1 MATATGTA
9 PGRTPALADGKAAEA
24 WIANAALVDPRQACH
39 ELTALLERL
48 EETPPRERA
57 YLDILERLRDPIQV
71 AQTEHSKKF
80 TGRPL
85 PLRDVESGAF
95 DQVYDLWMA
104 FARAYRRLLGAAVD
118 GRDAELL
125 PHAALLAERTLES
138 IASVITAHYRS
149 RREVDGE
156 LWQRLHEAYQ
166 IAEAFGLAKTAVPI
180 KKKPATAASP
190 AQVYVRTLLM
200 EIGNPYAISARD
212 FQWVRRWA
220 GLWAHK
226 VELGLAL
233 DAAQGYAVDL
243 AGAAPPSWTRLES
256 AAPTT
261 RFLDTTQLKRSIK
274 GRLKKLEQGA
284 EPEALGLGRDVVQP
298 DASRLLAHLYRGWL
312 EAPMSRQFT
321 RRLAPGRTELLSGF
335 DTIHVALTG
344 RVFKGAARHWD
355 YSRRDAE
362 QLAIYGAVAEGSSA
376 VPGVTTETWET
387 LDESANGFRLR
398 RKDAGERLSHHQL
411 IGIKPQGART
421 FILSEVRWL
430 TVGIDGALVI
440 GAQALPGLAQGVA
453 VRPTWS
459 GEGTPDPYVQG
470 FVLPAMPGA
479 SPSLVLP
486 SGWYQSGRD
495 LEVKTEDE
503 LVRVHLGALLQ
514 RGYDFD
520 RAAFTPVPG

>member
-9 PGRTPALADGKAAEA
+9 QGRTPALADAKAADA

-48 EETPPRERA
+48 EEAPPRERVH
-57 YLDILERLRDPIQV
+57 LEILERLRDPIQV

-85 PLRDVESGAF
+85 PLRDVESAAF
-95 DQVYDLWMA
+95 DQVCDLWRA
-104 FARAYRRLLGAAVD
+104 FASAYRRLLGAAVD

-125 PHAALLAERTLES
+125 PHEALLAERSVEAT
-138 IASVITAHYRS
+138 AAVITAHYRS

-156 LWQRLHEAYQ
+156 LWQQLHEVYQ
-166 IAEAFGLAKTAVPI
+166 IAEACGLAKTAVST
-180 KKKPATAASP
+180 KKKPAAAASP
-190 AQVYVRTLLM
+190 AQVYVRTLLLD
-200 EIGNPYAISARD
+200 ISNPYALSARD
-212 FQWVRRWA
+212 FQWMRRWA
-220 GLWAHK
+220 GMWAHK
-226 VELGLAL
+226 IELGLAL
-233 DAAQGYAVDL
+233 DAAQGFAVDL
-243 AGAAPPSWTRLES
+243 AGAAPPAWTRLES
-256 AAPTT
+256 ATPTT
-261 RFLDTTQLKRSIK
+261 RFLDTSQLKRSIK
-274 GRLKKLEQGA
+274 GRLRKLEQGA
-284 EPEALGLGRDVVQP
+284 EPEALGLGRDAVQP
-298 DASRLLAHLYRGWL
+298 DASRLLTHLYRGWL

-335 DTIHVALTG
+335 DVIHLALTG

-362 QLAIYGAVAEGSSA
+362 QLAIYGAVAEGGSST
-376 VPGVTTETWET
+376 PGVTTETWET

-398 RKDAGERLSHHQL
+398 RKDPGERLSHHQL
-411 IGIKPQGART
+411 IGLKPQGAWS
-421 FILSEVRWL
+421 FILSDVRWL

-453 VRPTWS
+453 VRPAWN
-459 GEGTPDPYVQG
+459 GDGTPDPYVQA
-470 FVLPAMPGA
+470 FALHSMPGA

-486 SGWYQSGRD
+486 SGWYQTGRD
-495 LEVKTEDE
+495 LEMKTEEE
-503 LVRVHLGALLQ
+503 LIRVRLGGLLQ

-520 RAAFTPVPG
+520 RAAFTPVND